1 MSYFASHNGNVA
13 FKHKNAAQ
21 KHKIVGLKL
30 DMCVFFK
37 VEAIKSTFEAGVFT
51 NLVAYSVNREILA
64 SDT

>member
-37 VEAIKSTFEAGVFT
+37 VEAIKSTLEAGFSRT
-51 NLVAYSVNREILA
+51 WWRAL
-64 SDT
+64 